1 MKLFDV
7 YPLMNVTPQKAQD
20 CFVWDDQG
28 NKYLDLYGGHAVISI
43 GHSHPH
49 YIERITQQLNNIGFY
64 SNSVQNPLQFK
75 LASKLGEVSG
85 MTDYDLFLCNSGAEA
100 NENALKLASF
110 HTGKKRV
117 IAFKKSFH
125 GRTSAAVAAT
135 DNPSIQAEIN
145 KSHEVTFLTL
155 NDTPSVETELQ
166 RGDVCAV
173 IVEGIQGIGGI
184 RVPEN
189 RFLQDLEKLCRQYA
203 AVLILD
209 EIQSGYGRTGAFFAF
224 QDSGIKPHL
233 ITMAKGMGNG
243 FPIGGLLISPEFTA
257 SHGLLGT
264 TFGGNYL
271 ACAAALAVLE
281 VIDDQQLIGNARQTG
296 QYLIRELELIEG
308 IEEVRGRGLMIGLQ
322 FDHSVAEI
330 RRQLVLEKRVFT
342 GVSSTNIIRL
352 LPPLTMT
359 IAMAEHFVKCLKD
372 VLNRTKTNIDQ

>member
-7 YPLMNVTPQKAQD
+7 YPLMNVTPLKASD
-20 CFVWDDQG
+20 CYVWDDKG

-49 YIERITQQLNNIGFY
+49 YIGRITKQLNDIGFY
-64 SNSVQNPLQFK
+64 SNSVQNPLQEEF
-75 LASKLGEVSG
+75 AQKLGQLCQLPE
-85 MTDYDLFLCNSGAEA
+85 YDLFLCNSGAEA

-117 IAFKKSFH
+117 VAFKKAFH

-135 DNPSIQAEIN
+135 DNPNIQAEIN
-145 KSHEVTFLTL
+145 KGHLVTFLEL
-155 NDTPSVETELQ
+155 NDADAVETELKK
-166 RGDVCAV
+166 GDVCAV

-184 RVPEN
+184 RVPEIS
-189 RFLQDLEKLCRQYA
+189 FLQSLEQMCEKHN

-209 EIQSGYGRTGAFFAF
+209 EIQSGYGRSGSFFAF
-224 QDSGIKPHL
+224 EEAGIKPHL
-233 ITMAKGMGNG
+233 ITTAKGMGNG
-243 FPIGGLLISPEFTA
+243 FPIGGLLVSPEFKA

-281 VIDDQQLIGNARQTG
+281 VIEKQNLIKNARQTG
-296 QYLIRELELIEG
+296 DYLINELKKIDG
-308 IEEVRGRGLMIGLQ
+308 INEVRGRGLMIGLQ
-322 FDHSVAEI
+322 FDQNVSEI
-330 RRQLVLEKRVFT
+330 RKNLVAQKKIFT

-352 LPPLTMT
+352 LPPLTLT
-359 IAMAEHFVKCLKD
+359 IPMAEYFIQSLKE
-372 VLNRTKTNIDQ
+372 VLRN

>member
-7 YPLMNVTPQKAQD
+7 YPLMNVTPQKAED
-20 CFVWDDQG
+20 CYVWDDQG

-49 YIERITQQLNNIGFY
+49 YIRQITRQLNNIGFY
-64 SNSVQNPLQFK
+64 SNSVQNPLQLK
-75 LASKLGEVSG
+75 LANKLGEVSG

-117 IAFKKSFH
+117 IAFKKAFH

-145 KSHEVTFLTL
+145 KGHEVTFLNL
-155 NDTPSVETELQ
+155 NDSASVENELKK
-166 RGDVCAV
+166 GDVCAV

-184 RVPEN
+184 KIPEN
-189 RFLQDLEKLCRQYA
+189 SFLQDLEKLCRQYA
-203 AVLILD
+203 CVLILD
-209 EIQSGYGRTGAFFAF
+209 EIQSGYGRSGSFFAF
-224 QDSGIKPHL
+224 QDAGIKPHL

-243 FPIGGLLISPEFTA
+243 FPIGGLLISPEFKP

-281 VIDDQQLIGNARQTG
+281 VIEEQRLVENARQTG
-296 QYLIRELELIEG
+296 RFLIEELNQIAG

-322 FDHSVAEI
+322 FDHSVADI
-330 RRQLVLEKRVFT
+330 RRRLVTEKKIFT

-359 IAMAEHFVKCLKD
+359 IPMAQHFIGSLKE
-372 VLNRTKTNIDQ
+372 VLQT